1 MAGKSANLYVRI
13 EPEVKEE
20 AEQILSSLGVSSS
33 SAINMFYKQIIF
45 CGGLPFDVRLPGPP
59 SLDMTKW
66 SKEQLDAEIEKG
78 YQDMLAGRVTPL
90 EDFMEELR
98 KEGRI

>member
-45 CGGLPFDVRLPGPP
+45 CGGLPFDVKLPGPP
-59 SLDMTKW
+59 ELDMTKW
-66 SKEQLDAEIEKG
+66 TKEQLDAEIEKG
-78 YQDMLAGRVTPL
+78 YQDMLAGRVEPADKVFA
-90 EDFMEELR
+90 EIRGEF
-98 KEGRI
+98 GW